1 MLSSLF
7 LDSGLEGRSG
17 AAACTR
23 AWLDSR
29 TGLRLTTALNL
40 QTPISIMR
48 LAPWIRNFG
57 LAGFVFFL
65 VKGLMWLVIPAIF
78 LVIR

>member
-1 MLSSLF
+1 
-7 LDSGLEGRSG
+7 
-17 AAACTR
+17 
-23 AWLDSR
+23 
-29 TGLRLTTALNL
+29 
-40 QTPISIMR
+40 MR
-48 LAPWIRNFG
+48 LAPWIRNLG

>member
-1 MLSSLF
+1 ME
-7 LDSGLEGRSG
+7 GLSG

-29 TGLRLTTALNL
+29 PRSRLTTALNL
-40 QTPISIMR
+40 QRTISIMR
-48 LAPWIRNFG
+48 LAPWIRNLG

-65 VKGLMWLVIPAIF
+65 VKGLLWLVIPAIF